1 MRKVILYI
9 AMTLDGMI
17 ADLND
22 GFSFLEPYDGVN
34 LVKESYDALLKSVDT
49 ILMGRRTYEVITSH
63 NIPWPYH
70 GYQCYVYGS
79 KMIESKD
86 ATIIHD
92 DVSRHVLELKGQSGK
107 DIWLVGGGKLVQALL
122 ESDLIDQMI
131 ITVIPVIFGSG
142 ISLFLPLSDI
152 HHFDLTDV
160 QTEAGLSMLT
170 YHKHR

>member
-9 AMTLDGMI
+9 AMTIDGMI

-34 LVKESYDALLKSVDT
+34 LVKESYDALLNSVDT

-70 GYQCYVYGS
+70 GFKSYVYGKKTIHS
-79 KMIESKD
+79 HV
-86 ATIIHD
+86 ATIISD
-92 DVSRHVLELKGQSGK
+92 DVSHHVLELKNQAGK

-131 ITVIPVIFGSG
+131 ITIIPVVLGSG
-142 ISLFLPLSDI
+142 IPLFLHLSDL

-170 YHKHR
+170 YHRHR